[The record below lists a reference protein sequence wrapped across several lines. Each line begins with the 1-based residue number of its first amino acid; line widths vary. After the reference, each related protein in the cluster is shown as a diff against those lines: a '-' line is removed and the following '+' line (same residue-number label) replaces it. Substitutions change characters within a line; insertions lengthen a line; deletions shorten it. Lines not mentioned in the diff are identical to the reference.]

1 MVWLL
6 AAVLT
11 SNVTFA
17 SGTEDINDES
27 VAYQSIETNLSEE
40 KQLLDVDSVEELN
53 FTPNLKYPTNFKPTF
68 GETSAPELNYL
79 SDVKLG
85 TAMNPAPG
93 DYLVRVHVKKD
104 GTISW
109 ERVKMNY
116 TAKK

>member
-40 KQLLDVDSVEELN
+40 KQLLDVDQANVRRNISTRTEL
-53 FTPNLKYPTNFKPTF
+53 F
-68 GETSAPELNYL
+68 
-79 SDVKLG
+79 V
-85 TAMNPAPG
+85 
-93 DYLVRVHVKKD
+93 
-104 GTISW
+104 
-109 ERVKMNY
+109 
-116 TAKK
+116 